1 MPAASPWTDH
11 AAHLMLHKLVLFDLG
26 GVVVE
31 VESDRLVLQV
41 AQLLGRPFDEVQA
54 AVYHEELLLPFE
66 LGRIRARAYYEGL
79 KAKLKIPWTYE
90 QFVLAWNGI
99 FRENKD
105 VTFIMERLRRRHT
118 LMALTNTNE
127 LHLGFI
133 QKTVTSLGMLTDWI
147 ASCDVGVRKPDPQ
160 IYLLALERA
169 KAKPSEAVY
178 VDDRPEMVEAG
189 RGLGLHAIRFENSR
203 QLEQDLQAI
212 GLNL

>member
-1 MPAASPWTDH
+1 
-11 AAHLMLHKLVLFDLG
+11 MLHKLVLFDLG

-54 AVYHEELLLPFE
+54 AVYHDELLLPFE
-66 LGRIRARAYYEGL
+66 LGRIRAQAYYEGL

-90 QFVLAWNGI
+90 QFVRAWNGI

-147 ASCDVGVRKPDPQ
+147 ASCDVGLRKPDPR

-169 KAKPSEAVY
+169 NAKPSEAVY

-189 RGLGLHAIRFENSR
+189 RGVGLHAIRFENSR